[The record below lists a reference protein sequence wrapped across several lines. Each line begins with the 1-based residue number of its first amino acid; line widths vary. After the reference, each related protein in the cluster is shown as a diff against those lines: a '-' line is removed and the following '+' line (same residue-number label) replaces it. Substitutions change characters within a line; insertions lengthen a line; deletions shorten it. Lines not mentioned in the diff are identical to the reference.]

1 MFRWYRE
8 LTSREKKTFW
18 ACFGG
23 FGLDGMDVQ
32 IYSFVVPTLIS
43 LWKLTPAD
51 AGLLATCTLLFSAV
65 GGWLTGILADR
76 YGRVLMLQITIA
88 WFAGFTFLQGLSA
101 GFAWLLVARSLQG
114 LGFGGEWAAGS
125 VLAAEVIRSEHRGKA
140 VGAVQSSWSIGW
152 GIAAL
157 LCSVFRSGFSPAVY
171 SAEWALSFR
180 SFSRLKYGEAH
191 RGFATIS
198 GEDSQPGS
206 PSWSDYCRLGCL

>member
-32 IYSFVVPTLIS
+32 IYSFVIPTLIS
-43 LWKLTPAD
+43 LWKLTPGD

-76 YGRVLMLQITIA
+76 YGRVLMLQVTIA

-114 LGFGGEWAAGS
+114 LGFGGEWATGS
-125 VLAAEVIRSEHRGKA
+125 VLAAEGIRSEHRGKA
-140 VGAVQSSWSIGW
+140 VGDGFMLVLELGPSSGVCW
-152 GIAAL
+152 
-157 LCSVFRSGFSPAVY
+157 
-171 SAEWALSFR
+171 
-180 SFSRLKYGEAH
+180 KYN
-191 RGFATIS
+191 TI
-198 GEDSQPGS
+198 
-206 PSWSDYCRLGCL
+206 